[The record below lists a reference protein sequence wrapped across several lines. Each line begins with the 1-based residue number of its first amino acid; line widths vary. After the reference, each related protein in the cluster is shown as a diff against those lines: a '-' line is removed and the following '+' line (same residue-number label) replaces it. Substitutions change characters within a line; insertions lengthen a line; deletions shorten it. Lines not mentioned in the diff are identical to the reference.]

1 MRRRALVRAR
11 HHCRFRT
18 NLTPVVPALI
28 PSTRAFGSVG
38 GRVVG
43 SPSSSR
49 RASASSGSGKGCPLI
64 ASSSPRAKE
73 RGETRGRRF
82 TAGGGAG
89 GGPGGGGE
97 REKNARRGDPPGRAP
112 AG

>member
-49 RASASSGSGKGCPLI
+49 RGSTSSGSGKGCPLL

-73 RGETRGRRF
+73 RGDTRARRL
-82 TAGGGAG
+82 TAGGGAAG
-89 GGPGGGGE
+89 APPGGG
-97 REKNARRGDPPGRAP
+97 EKEKTRP
-112 AG
+112 